1 MGADFAAI
9 KPGDTVAVWGCGG
22 VGLMAQKSAM
32 LMGAERVIAIDRLP
46 ERLAMA
52 RDIIGSETINYEQ
65 SDSVLE
71 ELREF
76 TGGKGPDA
84 CIEAVGME
92 AHGTGPQY
100 AYDRVKQALHLETD
114 RGSALR
120 EAIMAC
126 RKGGTLSILG
136 VYGLIDKFPLG
147 RHDEQGHH
155 DPDRAAA
162 RPALHADDARRRA
175 QGRARPV
182 VPRHPPDVAR
192 GGAEGLRAVQGQAGR
207 LYAGGVRAVSLTRD
221 VAPGVHRV
229 EDAYT
234 NWYLVEDGDELTVV
248 DAGVPT
254 SWDSLLE
261 AVKAL
266 GRRLEDIRALV
277 LTHAHFDHVGFA
289 EKARQRLDIPVY
301 AHRREVGLTRHP
313 TRYDH
318 EQPRAKYLLTQP
330 KALPIIASLTK
341 HRAFFPSPIG
351 EVTAYGDDDVLD
363 VPGRPRVVFSPGTR
377 TGTARCTCP
386 SATRCSSGTRS

>member
-1 MGADFAAI
+1 MPDGITDEQALFLSDAVPTGYMGADFAAI

-32 LMGAERVIAIDRLP
+32 LMGAGRVIAIDRLP

-52 RDIIGSETINYEQ
+52 RDIIGSETINYEE

-76 TGGKGPDA
+76 TRGEGPDA

-120 EAIMAC
+120 EAIMAV
-126 RKGGTLSILG
+126 RKGGTLSIVG
-136 VYGLIDKFPLG
+136 VYGADGQVPA
-147 RHDEQGHH
+147 RRPDEQGHH
-155 DPDRAAA
+155 DPDRPAA
-162 RPALHADDARRRA
+162 RPALHAADARPRA

-182 VPRHPPDVAR
+182 VPGHAPDVPR
-192 GGAEGLRAVQGQAGR
+192 RGAEGLRALQGQAGR

-234 NWYLVEDGDELTVV
+234 NWYLVEDGDELTIV

-301 AHRREVGLTRHP
+301 AHRREVALTRHP

-318 EQPRAKYLLTQP
+318 EQPRSKYLLTQP

-341 HRAFFPSPIG
+341 HRAFFP
-351 EVTAYGDDDVLD
+351 
-363 VPGRPRVVFSPGTR
+363 
-377 TGTARCTCP
+377 AR
-386 SATRCSSGTRS
+386 SAR